1 MQAALR
7 AQGDADTAIGAI
19 VVPNYLPTSHHISLH
34 LPESPYI
41 SPIGEIVV
49 PTASVSC
56 IEYEAGGPAGGRLLF
71 CGRKPEALGA
81 SSNDLT
87 GAS

>member
-7 AQGDADTAIGAI
+7 AQGDATAIGDI
-19 VVPNYLPTSHHISLH
+19 DI
-34 LPESPYI
+34 
-41 SPIGEIVV
+41 

-56 IEYEAGGPAGGRLLF
+56 IEYEADGPAGGRVLF
-71 CGRKPEALGA
+71 CGRKPVALGA
-81 SSNDLT
+81 STNDLS

>member
-1 MQAALR
+1 MV
-7 AQGDADTAIGAI
+7 AID
-19 VVPNYLPTSHHISLH
+19 
-34 LPESPYI
+34 
-41 SPIGEIVV
+41 EIDI

-56 IEYEAGGPAGGRLLF
+56 IEYQADGPAGGRVLF

-81 SSNDLT
+81 STNDLT

>member
-1 MQAALR
+1 MVQAALR
-7 AQGDADTAIGAI
+7 AQGDADTA
-19 VVPNYLPTSHHISLH
+19 
-34 LPESPYI
+34 
-41 SPIGEIVV
+41 IGEIVV

-71 CGRKPEALGA
+71 CGRKPEVLGA